1 MKKYTAFILTLL
13 LCVCL
18 FSFGCEK
25 EQPAEAS
32 GASDASS
39 APVSGDSL
47 PLADIPASP
56 DGEYA
61 VMEFEGYGRILIEFY
76 PEEAPITVANFKK
89 LVSEG
94 FYDGIIIHRVV
105 PGFVIQGGDPSGTGY
120 YGSDEK
126 IKGEF
131 AANGV
136 ENNVDHLRGVLSMA
150 RASGDMNS
158 ASSQFFIVLADRA
171 AYSLN
176 GQYAGFGKVLSGMD
190 TVDKIAAVPC
200 NSNDKPVRDV
210 VIAKAIL
217 CERAAAAAAFPEA
230 GL

>member
-1 MKKYTAFILTLL
+1 MKKTISILLIIALCFAF
-13 LCVCL
+13 VA
-18 FSFGCEK
+18 CEK
-25 EQPAEAS
+25 EPAADVS
-32 GASDASS
+32 GAEGENSGVVSS
-39 APVSGDSL
+39 EAAQ

-61 VMEFEGYGRILIEFY
+61 VMEFEGYGRILMEFY

-105 PGFVIQGGDPSGTGY
+105 PGFVIQGGDPTGTGY
-120 YGSDEK
+120 DGSDEK

-136 ENNVDHLRGVLSMA
+136 ENNVNHLRGVLSMA
-150 RASGDMNS
+150 RAGNDMNS
-158 ASSQFFIVLADRA
+158 ASSQFFIVLSDRA

-190 TVDKIAAVPC
+190 AVDKIAAVSC
-200 NSNDKPVRDV
+200 DANDKPLTDV

-217 CERAAAAAAFPEA
+217 CDRAAAEAAFPDA
-230 GL
+230 F